1 MSLHAQISPEAQA
14 KLAAQKRNS
23 TISAIIMALLIC
35 CLLGV
40 ILWIIS
46 LAPMFKNNEE
56 TVSYSASSDADVE
69 VTKPEMTNQVETKP
83 SAPASSMAKVIASQV
98 SSPVSIPVPE
108 ISASE
113 PALDFGDGDDF
124 GDGWGSDFGSGSGS
138 GGGGVSF
145 FKQSVKAERVA
156 YVIDYS
162 MSMKGKGKFELM
174 KEELSKSVKK
184 LPDSVEYQLIFFAG
198 PMWIGGD
205 EIEGDGRKEAR
216 EVIITHNGRKYE
228 WNKGGNKKSKKP
240 RIPKVDWLRSS
251 SKQRK
256 ESLKA
261 IKETPMIF
269 GTQWDT
275 PMFYALDMK
284 PKPDIIFF
292 MTDGVAGSN
301 TGSVSEEIA
310 KEAKKKGVI
319 VNCIA
324 LMEPKAKEHMAHI
337 ARESGGIFTEIQKDG
352 KIIEHDLK
360 E

>member
-124 GDGWGSDFGSGSGS
+124 GDGWGSDFGSGSGAGS
-138 GGGGVSF
+138 GGASF
-145 FKQSVKAERVA
+145 FKQKIKAERIC
-156 YVIDYS
+156 YVVDYS
-162 MSMKGKGKFELM
+162 KSMKGGGKIDIL
-174 KEELSKSVKK
+174 KEELAKSVAA
-184 LPDSVEYQLIFFAG
+184 LPDGIEYQLIFFAG
-198 PMWIGGD
+198 PGWVAGSEVTVAGKNKSAVVEFD
-205 EIEGDGRKEAR
+205 KKKYKWENQGKNDWERK
-216 EVIITHNGRKYE
+216 G
-228 WNKGGNKKSKKP
+228 
-240 RIPKVDWLRSS
+240 
-251 SKQRK
+251 SKQKVQWLTAGDSVRE

-261 IKETPMIF
+261 IKDTDMVW
-269 GTQWDT
+269 GTTWRY
-275 PMFYALDMK
+275 PLEMAIEMS
-284 PKPDIIFF
+284 PSPNHIFF
-292 MTDGVAGSN
+292 MTDGAPGTGIEGALDTAKDIGRKAKSKKIIIN
-301 TGSVSEEIA
+301 T
-310 KEAKKKGVI
+310 
-319 VNCIA
+319 IA
-324 LMEPKAKEHMAHI
+324 LKIPI
-337 ARESGGIFTEIQKDG
+337 TE
-352 KIIEHDLK
+352 EALK
-360 E
+360 EMSERTGGQYKLVK